1 MSPPSPTPVPAT
13 DNERSMSRDAPDLS
27 IIIVN
32 FNARDYLES
41 CLQKIQDNTERISY
55 ETFVV
60 DNGSADGSCAL
71 VREQFPWVE
80 LIENEDN
87 VGFSRANNQAIRRSR
102 GRYVLLLNNDTLV
115 LPRAIDTMVAIMEQ
129 RPEVGV
135 IGCTLRN
142 SDFSVQISFGR
153 MISMRNE
160 LVLKLISDRYKK
172 GNRLV
177 QRYLEHRSRKEHYP
191 DWVSGA
197 CLMARAD
204 ALHAVDLMDENFF
217 MYTEEV
223 DLCHRIR
230 QLGYQVLYTPEAE
243 IIHFGGRSTETNL
256 KKTIIEYRKS
266 QLYFY
271 KKHYGST
278 RMKLVQQYLLL
289 KIYWMRLRVSLRR
302 SESRDRDLALLA
314 ELQRVVRSYR

>member
-1 MSPPSPTPVPAT
+1 MVAERETNALSEPPPSGV
-13 DNERSMSRDAPDLS
+13 DLS

-32 FNARDYLES
+32 FNARAYLED
-41 CLQKIQDNTERISY
+41 CLRSIEENTRATPY

-60 DNGSADGSCAL
+60 DNGSADGSCEM
-71 VREQFPWVE
+71 VRLEFPWVH
-80 LIENEDN
+80 LIENEQN
-87 VGFSRANNQAIRRSR
+87 VGFSCANNQAMRLSR
-102 GRYVLLLNNDTLV
+102 GEFVLLLNNDTLV
-115 LPRAIDTMVAIMEQ
+115 LPRAIDTMVDIIRA

-135 IGCTLRN
+135 VGCTLRN
-142 SDFSVQISFGR
+142 SDMSVQISFGR

-160 LVLKLISDRYKK
+160 LVLKLMSDRYKR

-177 QRYLEHRSRKEHYP
+177 QRYLELRSRREHTP

-197 CLMARAD
+197 CLLARAE
-204 ALHAVDLMDENFF
+204 ALCAVDLMDENFF

-230 QLGYQVLYTPEAE
+230 QLGYQVLYTPHAE

-256 KKTIIEYRKS
+256 KKTIIEYRRS

-271 KKHYGST
+271 KKHYGRS
-278 RMKLVQQYLLL
+278 RMRAVRLYLLA
-289 KIYWMRLRVSLRR
+289 KIWLTRMRLRLRR
-302 SESRDRDLALLA
+302 PSSMHGDLEILR
-314 ELQRVVRSYR
+314 ELRHVVRDYS